1 MSSLEKNTV
10 SSVRVKDNKTS
21 KPIVTQQ
28 AYRGLSTVN
37 PDNNS
42 KRLFDIGLI
51 KQDLLN
57 HFHIRQGEKLENP
70 EFGTIIWDILFDP
83 LTDEV
88 EVALKNNVQSIIDS
102 DPRIRATAIV
112 VTPFESGIQIEIEL
126 EYLKYNISERL
137 KLTFDQNNGL
147 LN

>member
-1 MSSLEKNTV
+1 MSVNEKQLYKSIAVGSSSNESPVQSKKYRGISTVDKNTKNF
-10 SSVRVKDNKTS
+10 VKYDL
-21 KPIVTQQ
+21 Q
-28 AYRGLSTVN
+28 
-37 PDNNS
+37 
-42 KRLFDIGLI
+42 LI
-51 KQDLLN
+51 KQDIVN

-70 EFGTIIWDILFDP
+70 EFGTIIWDILYDP

-88 EVALKNNVQSIIDS
+88 EQALKRNVEEIIDA

-112 VTPFESGIQIEIEL
+112 ITPFESGIQIEVEL
-126 EYLKYNISERL
+126 EYIKYNISERL

>member
-1 MSSLEKNTV
+1 MAEKKLYKETV
-10 SSVRVKDNKTS
+10 VAGKEFKTQPPS
-21 KPIVTQQ
+21 QKM
-28 AYRGLSTVN
+28 YRGIRTVN
-37 PDNNS
+37 EANS
-42 KRLFDIGLI
+42 SFALYDIGLI

-57 HFHIRQGEKLENP
+57 HFHIRQGEKLENR

>member
-1 MSSLEKNTV
+1 MAEKKLYKETV
-10 SSVRVKDNKTS
+10 VAGNEFKTQPPS
-21 KPIVTQQ
+21 QKM
-28 AYRGLSTVN
+28 YRGISTVN
-37 PDNNS
+37 EANS
-42 KRLFDIGLI
+42 SFALYDIGLI

-88 EVALKNNVQSIIDS
+88 EVALKNNVQQIVDS

>member
-1 MSSLEKNTV
+1 MAQKKLYKEVTV
-10 SSVRVKDNKTS
+10 KSAQTAQT
-21 KPIVTQQ
+21 PATQRM
-28 AYRGLSTVN
+28 YRGISTVN
-37 PDNNS
+37 PDNTTFSLN
-42 KRLFDIGLI
+42 DIGLI

-57 HFHIRQGEKLENP
+57 HFHISQGEKLENP
-70 EFGTIIWDILFDP
+70 EFGTIIWDILYDP

-88 EVALKNNVQSIIDS
+88 EQALKNNIEEIIDA

-112 VTPFESGIQIEIEL
+112 ITPFESGIQIEVEL
-126 EYLKYNISERL
+126 EYIKYNISERL